1 MGGFLRG
8 LRNTL
13 IEFARA
19 LLNLLLV
26 FRRHEEAFAALTES
40 SHRSY
45 TNATVGARRR

>member
-1 MGGFLRG
+1 MGGILRG

-19 LLNLLLV
+19 LPILLLV
-26 FRRHEEAFAALTES
+26 FRRHEASAALTES